1 MTAENLTAQ
10 QIVDHI
16 EATPELQG
24 RRRRVM
30 TFVTGIADWRQRGQR
45 YVGEHLIW
53 PAYTHLLKT
62 TGIEA
67 VLTNKERRLA
77 ARHYLEQ
84 FATEMAR

>member
-1 MTAENLTAQ
+1 MSVESLTAQ
-10 QIVDHI
+10 QIIDHI
-16 EATPELQG
+16 EATPELQS

-30 TFVTGIADWRQRGQR
+30 AFITGVIDWRKRGQR

-53 PAYTHLLKT
+53 PAYTHLLRA

-77 ARHYLEQ
+77 ARHYLAQ
-84 FATEMAR
+84 FDKETAR